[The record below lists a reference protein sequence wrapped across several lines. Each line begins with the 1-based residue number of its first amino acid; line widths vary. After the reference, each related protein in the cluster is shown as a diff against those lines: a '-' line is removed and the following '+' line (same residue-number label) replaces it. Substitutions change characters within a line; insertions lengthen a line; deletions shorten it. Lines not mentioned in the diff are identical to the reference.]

1 MSISLRELIL
11 AVKEQNLTKTEL
23 EKYRDAMSDLFAN
36 MQLELAELEK
46 SKALYFNDCKK
57 NNPKESDISIRRT
70 WSATHEG
77 LREIELKHF
86 CLATKEMLNSLKS
99 RLYQIF

>member
-1 MSISLRELIL
+1 MSITLRELIL
-11 AVKEQNLTKTEL
+11 AVKEQNLTKTDL

-36 MQLELAELEK
+36 MQLEIAQIEK
-46 SKALYFNDCKK
+46 SEALFMNAKDDNKSVAQRKIEWKAT
-57 NNPKESDISIRRT
+57 P
-70 WSATHEG
+70 EG
-77 LREIELKHF
+77 LRLIELKRY

>member
-36 MQLELAELEK
+36 MQLEMADLEK
-46 SKALYFNDCKK
+46 VEALFMNDKTDEKSVAQRKIEWKAT
-57 NNPKESDISIRRT
+57 KEGQR
-70 WSATHEG
+70 
-77 LREIELKHF
+77 LLELKRY